1 MGSKYYNEYI
11 NIMRVIIASL
21 SVLLFSLSG
30 LLIQAENEKKAKQPP
45 VFKEM
50 IKINVSFSYLDNND
64 ALFTSGN
71 SYYKIKD
78 LKCNDYNSKRFI
90 TSGKQETHSI
100 LIDSTSKVI
109 DYNSVCAIIK

>member
-21 SVLLFSLSG
+21 SVLIFSLAG

-64 ALFTSGN
+64 ALFT
-71 SYYKIKD
+71 IKG
-78 LKCNDYNSKRFI
+78 
-90 TSGKQETHSI
+90 GKPTPLGVGWI
-100 LIDSTSKVI
+100 
-109 DYNSVCAIIK
+109 A